1 MSDVKGVC
9 RPRAMAGTVWLFV
22 LFFQAHGVLY
32 SVSTMLNESI
42 QSENMSVWYTAAARL
57 YLDYWVD
64 EMTNTSL
71 CDDDCWLSGERNCD
85 MSSPNYTP
93 IFCEYDHF
101 IGASVCLDQE
111 NPPYPLEGVASE
123 CSTGP
128 SYEIETE
135 GDDEPFAVDLL
146 FQHYRNGL
154 SVAEAL
160 DDSNFYNLFSATGT
174 FRSYNLLANLTLEDS
189 VLGFLIFEPY
199 SSGNMVVDGSDETVV
214 LLVNVTRV
222 ASDGYALQ
230 FNGGT
235 PYVFGGLNNGTGLI
249 AFSTSMPVKLWGLL
263 NYGIVSFTTSQDIMI
278 MDTINAEGSLVSLTD
293 VEASLVNITNNGTV
307 VVNGG
312 KYAYYG
318 GENHG
323 NIIVQGTGVEATF
336 EVASNGGNVSA
347 YEGSFDVTI
356 GTNTGRIYA
365 AAGVSGTLTILVSNT
380 GTIDVPDTVT
390 VAIASMSSE
399 VLEQTLTV
407 TGVSV
412 ESLSTESKVNYLE
425 AEIASALSINQV
437 YVDIT
442 SITGTTARVLGE
454 WSKHRRLTTGVDITY
469 QVSLPDDVDA
479 SSVESTMNDISDS
492 PTGTSG
498 TTLLA
503 SIQTASGTEG
513 LSMVASTAVSVATTT
528 TTDAGSTSTDNSTTT
543 SNEWY
548 PSSNGSTTTT
558 SGDDFPA
565 SWSNERMRVDFALLT
580 SVVGV
585 AVNSNW

>member
-1 MSDVKGVC
+1 
-9 RPRAMAGTVWLFV
+9 
-22 LFFQAHGVLY
+22 
-32 SVSTMLNESI
+32 ML
-42 QSENMSVWYTAAARL
+42 RL
-57 YLDYWVD
+57 
-64 EMTNTSL
+64 E
-71 CDDDCWLSGERNCD
+71 
-85 MSSPNYTP
+85 
-93 IFCEYDHF
+93 
-101 IGASVCLDQE
+101 
-111 NPPYPLEGVASE
+111 
-123 CSTGP
+123 
-128 SYEIETE
+128 
-135 GDDEPFAVDLL
+135 
-146 FQHYRNGL
+146 
-154 SVAEAL
+154 
-160 DDSNFYNLFSATGT
+160 
-174 FRSYNLLANLTLEDS
+174 
-189 VLGFLIFEPY
+189 
-199 SSGNMVVDGSDETVV
+199 
-214 LLVNVTRV
+214 LV
-222 ASDGYALQ
+222 
-230 FNGGT
+230 
-235 PYVFGGLNNGTGLI
+235 
-249 AFSTSMPVKLWGLL
+249 
-263 NYGIVSFTTSQDIMI
+263 
-278 MDTINAEGSLVSLTD
+278 
-293 VEASLVNITNNGTV
+293 
-307 VVNGG
+307 
-312 KYAYYG
+312 
-318 GENHG
+318 
-323 NIIVQGTGVEATF
+323 
-336 EVASNGGNVSA
+336 
-347 YEGSFDVTI
+347 
-356 GTNTGRIYA
+356 
-365 AAGVSGTLTILVSNT
+365 TLTILVSNT

-442 SITGTTARVLGE
+442 SITETTARLLGE

-558 SGDDFPA
+558 FPA